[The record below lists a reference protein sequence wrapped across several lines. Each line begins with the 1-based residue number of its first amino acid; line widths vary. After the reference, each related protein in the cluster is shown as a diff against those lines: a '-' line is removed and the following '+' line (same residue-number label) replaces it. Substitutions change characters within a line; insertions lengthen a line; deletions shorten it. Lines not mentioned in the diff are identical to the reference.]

1 MEKTMSLLS
10 KERFFTDKLYS
21 ARWFK
26 SYFLIILGSMIMA
39 SGYSFFADPHKI
51 VPGGVYGIAIVIHH
65 VFKFHTGTVGLMFN
79 IPLFALGIYLLGPR
93 FGVKT
98 FVGTIATSFFIDFQ
112 SEMIKNFGWFRPQN
126 LAEGEEFL
134 ASPVQDPILAS
145 LVAGVLIGVGLA
157 LIFRAKAT
165 TGGSDIIAQII
176 NKYTKISVGQLLIF
190 IDSAIVSVGIIAFKD
205 FSLAIY
211 AIITIYLTG
220 KVLDAVMLGGS
231 NRKAVFVVSSKA
243 DEISEFILHKL
254 RRGGTFFFAQ
264 GMYGHDDKK
273 VIYTALSRRELSAL
287 QDFVKDTDKDAF
299 LSVFDTNQ
307 IYGRGFLPIAE
318 EN

>member
-1 MEKTMSLLS
+1 MEITMSVLP
-10 KERFFTDKLYS
+10 KEHFFTDKLYS

-26 SYFLIILGSMIMA
+26 SYLLIILGSMIMA

-65 VFKFHTGTVGLMFN
+65 VFGFPTGTVGLMFN
-79 IPLFALGIYLLGPR
+79 IPLFALGIYILGPR

-98 FVGTIATSFFIDFQ
+98 FVGTIATSFFIDLQ
-112 SEMIKNFGWFRPQN
+112 SKIIERFSLFRPDG
-126 LAEGEEFL
+126 LAEGVEYIASPLQDPFL
-134 ASPVQDPILAS
+134 ASLLS
-145 LVAGVLIGVGLA
+145 GVLIGVGLA

-165 TGGSDIIAQII
+165 TGGSDIIAQIV

-190 IDSAIVSVGIIAFKD
+190 IDSAIVSVGVIAFKD
-205 FSLAIY
+205 FALALY
-211 AIITIYLTG
+211 ALITIYLTG

-231 NRKAVFVVSSKA
+231 NRKAVFVVSSKPE
-243 DEISEFILHKL
+243 EISDFILHKL

-264 GMYGHDDKK
+264 GMYGRDDKK

-287 QDFVKDTDKDAF
+287 QDFVNDTDKDAF

-307 IYGRGFLPIAE
+307 IYGRGFLPLSE
-318 EN
+318 EK

>member
-1 MEKTMSLLS
+1 MEKIMSLLS

-65 VFKFHTGTVGLMFN
+65 LFKFPTGTVGLMFN
-79 IPLFALGIYLLGPR
+79 IPLFALGIYILGPR

-112 SEMIKNFGWFRPQN
+112 SEMIENFKWFRPKD
-126 LAEGEEFL
+126 LAEGEEFI
-134 ASPVQDPILAS
+134 ASPVQDPLLAS
-145 LVAGVLIGVGLA
+145 LVAGILIGVGLA

-165 TGGSDIIAQII
+165 TGGSDIIAQIV

-190 IDSAIVSVGIIAFKD
+190 IDSAIVSIGVIAFKD
-205 FSLAIY
+205 FSLALY
-211 AIITIYLTG
+211 ALITIYLTG

-231 NRKAVFVVSSKA
+231 NRKAVFVVSTKP
-243 DEISEFILHKL
+243 DDISDFVLHKL
-254 RRGGTFFFAQ
+254 RRGGTFFYAQ

-287 QDFVKDTDKDAF
+287 QDFVKDNDKDAF
-299 LSVFDTNQ
+299 ISVFDTNQ
-307 IYGRGFLPIAE
+307 IYGRGFLPLSE
-318 EN
+318 EK